1 MRQLGR
7 SVIRLRQMRDKSKA
21 NLANFLDSRTFDAV
35 VSAVRE
41 ECKFIPSNEQ
51 VIARLNMPSLALKI
65 GH

>member
-1 MRQLGR
+1 
-7 SVIRLRQMRDKSKA
+7 MRDKSKA

-41 ECKFIPSNEQ
+41 ECKFTPSNEQ
-51 VIARLNMPSLALKI
+51 VIARLHTPSLDLKI